1 MRVLYENCKPE
12 EVNTKQLPYSA
23 YLIEYEHEGTT
34 KYDIA
39 VAGKAVDIFDHYYD
53 KYKKGFKNLKQ
64 SQGLVNPMLWNEQ
77 QAQAPKK
84 EKKKKRKEPP
94 APPKE
99 EKKEPPKD

>member
-53 KYKKGFKNLKQ
+53 KYKKGFKWLKQ
-64 SQGLVNPMLWNEQ
+64 SQGLVSPKLWNNPNQLEK
-77 QAQAPKK
+77 PKRR
-84 EKKKKRKEPP
+84 KRKKPS
-94 APPKE
+94 AE
-99 EKKEPPKD
+99 EG

>member
-12 EVNTKQLPYSA
+12 EVNNKQLPYTA

-53 KYKKGFKNLKQ
+53 KYKKGFKWLKQ
-64 SQGLVNPMLWNEQ
+64 SQGLVSPKLWNNPNQLEK
-77 QAQAPKK
+77 PKRR
-84 EKKKKRKEPP
+84 KRKKPS
-94 APPKE
+94 AE
-99 EKKEPPKD
+99 EG

>member
-23 YLIEYEHEGTT
+23 YLIEYEHEGAT

-64 SQGLVNPMLWNEQ
+64 SEGLINPMLWNEQ
-77 QAQAPKK
+77 QSQPQ
-84 EKKKKRKEPP
+84 KKKKKKEPP

-99 EKKEPPKD
+99 QKKEPPKKD